1 MILSGG
7 TLTRQ
12 VPAAGLQFVP
22 FGLSHSEDIVA
33 LREPKLHAGVAFVES
48 EIDRVVI
55 VANEVHLTSGAT
67 LTYDVLVLAIRAE
80 PNPSQNWFFT
90 REPCSIGS
98 NASLRCS
105 SRCVMQRQPNPTL
118 NRSGGRSVTGAQR
131 TCANLP
137 AS

>member
-67 LTYDVLVLAIRAE
+67 LTYDGV
-80 PNPSQNWFFT
+80 
-90 REPCSIGS
+90 GS
-98 NASLRCS
+98 GAGRHL
-105 SRCVMQRQPNPTL
+105 SRHAGMI
-118 NRSGGRSVTGAQR
+118 RSG
-131 TCANLP
+131 LP
-137 AS
+137 LKVQTTRHPSERWDPS